1 MQIMR
6 LLRAELRKLLR
17 PLPLAM
23 LCVAFILTSMV
34 VRQQVVNLSAK
45 LGKGSSKSAI
55 VTANRHQQLHV
66 ELTSVAPLETPAGI
80 GKAAA
85 DEMASLVGAV
95 VMLFLAGAHVA
106 GEWSGRT
113 LKTVLTTESRRWR
126 ILLTKVLSLWVAGV
140 ATLAAM
146 WVLLA
151 GFSFFLIHAWEL
163 PGRPDAAAGLR
174 FAGPDLLRAIV
185 VLGVFAVL
193 GLCAAVVTR
202 NMLGTVVAGMLV
214 LGLAMELVNIS
225 TITRFSPAYW
235 IDGWMRFQPP
245 GRIAGDP
252 LSLWNTGLPLGVP
265 PASVTAGAIG
275 LLVLTVVLSGL
286 AWARFRRMDIT
297 V

>member
-45 LGKGSSKSAI
+45 LGKGSSNSAA
-55 VTANRHQQLHV
+55 VPSRLHD
-66 ELTSVAPLETPAGI
+66 EVAGVVPLQTPAGI

-113 LKTVLTTESRRWR
+113 LKTVLTAESRRWR
-126 ILLTKVLSLWVAGV
+126 ILLAKVMSLWIAGV
-140 ATLAAM
+140 ATLAGM

-151 GFSFFLIHAWEL
+151 GFSLFLIHAWRL
-163 PGRPDAAAGLR
+163 PGRPVAAAALR
-174 FAGPDLLRAIV
+174 FAGPDLLRATV

-202 NMLGTVVAGMLV
+202 SMLGTVVAGMLV

-225 TITRFSPAYW
+225 AVTRFSPAYW

-245 GRIAGDP
+245 GRVAGDP
-252 LSLWNTGLPLGVP
+252 ISLWNTGIPLGVP
-265 PASVTAGAIG
+265 PASVTAGAVG
-275 LLVLTVVLSGL
+275 LVVLTVVLSAL

>member
-6 LLRAELRKLLR
+6 LLRAELRKLTR

-45 LGKGSSKSAI
+45 LGKESSKSAA
-55 VTANRHQQLHV
+55 VTSNRYQQLHD
-66 ELTSVAPLETPAGI
+66 ELTTVAPLETPAGI

-126 ILLTKVLSLWVAGV
+126 ILVTKVLSLWVAGV
-140 ATLAAM
+140 ATLAAT
-146 WVLLA
+146 WALLA

-163 PGRPDAAAGLR
+163 PGRPDAAAALR
-174 FAGPDLLRAIV
+174 FASPDLLRATV

-214 LGLAMELVNIS
+214 LGLSMELVNIS
-225 TITRFSPAYW
+225 SITRYSPAYW

-252 LSLWNTGLPLGVP
+252 LSLWNTGIPLGVP
-265 PASVTAGAIG
+265 AASVTVGAVG

>member
-1 MQIMR
+1 MRIVR

-45 LGKGSSKSAI
+45 LGKESSKVARPSSARYQGI
-55 VTANRHQQLHV
+55 LQ
-66 ELTSVAPLETPAGI
+66 EGTSVAPLETPAGI

-85 DEMASLVGAV
+85 DEMASLVGAA

-113 LKTVLTTESRRWR
+113 LKTVLTAESRRWR
-126 ILLTKVLSLWVAGV
+126 ILFAKAVSLWIAGV
-140 ATLAAM
+140 MTLAAM
-146 WVLLA
+146 WLLLA
-151 GFSFFLIHAWEL
+151 GFSFFLLHAWGL

-174 FAGPDLLRAIV
+174 FAGPDLLRAIF
-185 VLGVFAVL
+185 VLGTFAVL
-193 GLCAAVVTR
+193 GLCAAIVTR
-202 NMLGTVVAGMLV
+202 SMLGTVVAGLLV

-225 TITRFSPAYW
+225 DVTRFSPAYW

-245 GRIAGDP
+245 GRVAADP
-252 LSLWNTGLPLGVP
+252 LALWNTGVPVGVP
-265 PASVTAGAIG
+265 AASVTVGAVG
-275 LLVLTVVLSGL
+275 LLSFAVALGAL
-286 AWARFRRMDIT
+286 AWMRFRRADIT

>member
-1 MQIMR
+1 MQMMR
-6 LLRAELRKLLR
+6 LLRAELRKLMR

-45 LGKGSSKSAI
+45 LGKDFSTTATSSSAKHARLSQE
-55 VTANRHQQLHV
+55 VGA
-66 ELTSVAPLETPAGI
+66 VAPLETPGGI

-113 LKTVLTTESRRWR
+113 LKTVLTAESRRWR
-126 ILLTKVLSLWVAGV
+126 ILLTKAGSLWIAGV
-140 ATLAAM
+140 TTLAGL
-146 WVLLA
+146 WLLLA
-151 GFSFFLIHAWEL
+151 GFSFFLSNAWRL
-163 PGRPDAAAGLR
+163 PGRPGAAAALR
-174 FAGPDLLRAIV
+174 FAGPDLLRATL
-185 VLGVFAVL
+185 VLAVFAFL

-202 NMLGTVVAGMLV
+202 SMLGSVVAGLLV
-214 LGLAMELVNIS
+214 LGLAMELANIS
-225 TITRFSPAYW
+225 NVARFSPAYW

-245 GRIAGDP
+245 GRVAADP
-252 LSLWNTGLPLGVP
+252 LALWNTSLPVGVP
-265 PASVTAGAIG
+265 SPTVTVGALG
-275 LLVLTVVLSGL
+275 LVAFAAVLGAL
-286 AWARFRRMDIT
+286 AWLRFRRCDIT

>member
-1 MQIMR
+1 MRIMR

-45 LGKGSSKSAI
+45 LGKEASNSATSSSPPYG
-55 VTANRHQQLHV
+55 RLHDEV
-66 ELTSVAPLETPAGI
+66 VSVSPLETPAGI

-95 VMLFLAGAHVA
+95 VILFLAGAHMA

-113 LKTVLTTESRRWR
+113 LKTVLTAESRRWR
-126 ILLTKVLSLWVAGV
+126 VLLAKTLSLWIAGV
-140 ATLAAM
+140 VTLAGL
-146 WVLLA
+146 WLLLA
-151 GFSFFLIHAWEL
+151 GFSFFLSHAWRL
-163 PGRPDAAAGLR
+163 AGQPNAAAALR
-174 FAGPDLLRAIV
+174 FAGPDLLRATF
-185 VLGVFAVL
+185 VLGAFAVL

-202 NMLGTVVAGMLV
+202 SMLGTVVAGLLV

-225 TITRFSPAYW
+225 DVTRFSPAYW

-245 GRIAGDP
+245 GRVAADP
-252 LSLWNTGLPLGVP
+252 LALWNTSVPVGVP
-265 PASVTAGAIG
+265 AASMTVGAVG
-275 LLVLTVVLSGL
+275 LVLFAAALGAL
-286 AWARFRRMDIT
+286 AWLRFRRCDIT